1 MFYAEGMEQTSLLNQ
16 TALLFEGG
24 GMRASYTSGMVV
36 ALLEA
41 GIHAPFVAGIS
52 AGASNTA
59 NYLSND
65 GPRARES
72 FTDFAADPNFGD
84 WRTFLRGKGL
94 FHAEYIYE
102 RAGHHGMP
110 LEFDWTTFH
119 NNPAQFRV
127 GGFDIF
133 SGETV
138 WWGREDT
145 PTMAD
150 LMRRVR
156 ASSTMPIVMPPVEIN
171 GRTYVDGALG
181 TDGGVPISIAEQLGY
196 ERFLIVLTREY
207 EYRKHPE
214 RFPRFYLRYFRRY
227 PAVAD
232 ALLTRWWRYN
242 RTKEYLF
249 ELQAQGKAYL
259 FIPEVMPVANGE
271 RDVVKLNAAHEIGL
285 AQARRE
291 LPAIQEFLG
300 MR

>member
-1 MFYAEGMEQTSLLNQ
+1 MEQTNLLNQ

-59 NYLSND
+59 NYLSED

-72 FTDFAADPNFGD
+72 FTDFAANPNFGD

-102 RAGHHGMP
+102 RAGQPGMP
-110 LEFDWTTFH
+110 LQFDWQTFQQ
-119 NNPAQFRV
+119 NPAEFRV
-127 GGFDIF
+127 GGFDIV

-138 WWGREDT
+138 WWGNSDT
-145 PTMAD
+145 PTMPD

-156 ASSTMPIVMPPVEIN
+156 ASSTMPIVMPPVEID
-171 GRTYVDGALG
+171 GRIYVDGALG
-181 TDGGVPISIAEQLGY
+181 TDGGVPLSVAQEHGY
-196 ERFLIVLTREY
+196 ERFLIVLTREHD
-207 EYRKHPE
+207 YRKVPE
-214 RFPRFYLRYFRRY
+214 KFPRFYRAYFRKY
-227 PAVAD
+227 PAVAE

-242 RTKEYLF
+242 QTKDKLF
-249 ELQAQGKAYL
+249 ELQREGKAYL

-271 RDVVKLNAAHEIGL
+271 RDVVKLNAAHEQGL

-291 LPAIQEFLG
+291 IPAIQEFLG
-300 MR
+300 LA

>member
-1 MFYAEGMEQTSLLNQ
+1 MDQSNLLNQ

-41 GIHAPFVAGIS
+41 GIHTPFVAGIS

-59 NYLSND
+59 NYLSKD
-65 GPRARES
+65 GPRARQS

-102 RAGHHGMP
+102 RAGQPGMP
-110 LEFDWTTFH
+110 LQFDWDTFAK
-119 NNPAQFRV
+119 NPAEFRV
-127 GGFDIF
+127 GGFDIK

-138 WWGREDT
+138 WWGNNDT
-145 PTMAD
+145 PTMPQ
-150 LMRRVR
+150 LMRAVR

-171 GRTYVDGALG
+171 GRIYVDGALG
-181 TDGGVPISIAEQLGY
+181 HDGGVPISIAQDQGY
-196 ERFLIVLTREY
+196 DRFLIVLTRER
-207 EYRKHPE
+207 EYRKGPE
-214 RFPRFYLRYFRRY
+214 KFPKFYRTYFRKY
-227 PAVAD
+227 PAVAE

-242 RTKEYLF
+242 QTKDYVF
-249 ELQAQGKAYL
+249 ELQRQGKAYL

-271 RDVVKLNAAHEIGL
+271 RDVHKLAASHELGL

-291 LPAIQEFLG
+291 IPAIKEFLG
-300 MR
+300 L

>member
-1 MFYAEGMEQTSLLNQ
+1 MAHTNLLND

-36 ALLEA
+36 ALLEE
-41 GIHAPFVAGIS
+41 GIRAPFVAGIS

-59 NYLSND
+59 NYLSGD
-65 GPRARES
+65 GPRARTS

-84 WRTFLRGKGL
+84 WRTFMRGKGL

-102 RAGHHGMP
+102 RAGLPGMP
-110 LEFDWTTFH
+110 LEYDWSGFQD
-119 NNPAQFRV
+119 NPADFRI
-127 GGFDIF
+127 GGFDVET
-133 SGETV
+133 GDTV
-138 WWGREDT
+138 WWGRDDV
-145 PTMAD
+145 PQLPD

-156 ASSTMPIVMPPVEIN
+156 ASSTMPIVMPPVEIH

-181 TDGGVPISIAEQLGY
+181 TDGGVPITVAERQGY
-196 ERFLIVLTREY
+196 ERFLIVLTRERD
-207 EYRKHPE
+207 YRKQPDK
-214 RFPRFYLRYFRRY
+214 FPTFYRTYFRKY

-242 RTKEYLF
+242 QTREKLF
-249 ELQAQGKAYL
+249 ELQRQGKAYL

-271 RDVVKLNAAHEIGL
+271 RNVAKLNAAHDRGL

-291 LPAIQEFLG
+291 MPAIKEFLG
-300 MR
+300 LG

>member
-1 MFYAEGMEQTSLLNQ
+1 MDQSNLLNQ

-41 GIHAPFVAGIS
+41 GIYAPFVAGIS

-59 NYLSND
+59 NYLSKD
-65 GPRARES
+65 GPRARQS

-102 RAGHHGMP
+102 RAGQPGMP
-110 LEFDWTTFH
+110 LQFDWDTFA
-119 NNPAQFRV
+119 NNPAEFRV
-127 GGFDIF
+127 GGFDIE

-138 WWGREDT
+138 WWGNDDT
-145 PTMAD
+145 PTMPQ
-150 LMRRVR
+150 LMRAVR

-181 TDGGVPISIAEQLGY
+181 HDGGVPISIAQDQGY
-196 ERFLIVLTREY
+196 DRFLIVLTRER
-207 EYRKHPE
+207 EYRKAPE
-214 RFPRFYLRYFRRY
+214 KFPKFYRTYFRKY

-242 RTKEYLF
+242 RTKDYLF
-249 ELQAQGKAYL
+249 ELQRQGKAYL

-271 RDVVKLNAAHEIGL
+271 RDVHKLNASHELGL

-291 LPAIQEFLG
+291 IPAIKEFLG
-300 MR
+300 LCS

>member
-1 MFYAEGMEQTSLLNQ
+1 MDQTNLLNT

-59 NYLSND
+59 NYLSYD
-65 GPRARES
+65 APRARES
-72 FTDFAADPNFGD
+72 FTDFAADPQFGD
-84 WRTFLRGKGL
+84 WRTFVRGKGL

-102 RAGHHGMP
+102 HAGLPGMP
-110 LEFDWTTFH
+110 LEYNWQAFQQ
-119 NNPAQFRV
+119 NPADFRI
-127 GGFDIF
+127 GGFDVE
-133 SGETV
+133 SGDTV
-138 WWGREDT
+138 WWGRQDT
-145 PTMAD
+145 PEMGD

-156 ASSTMPIVMPPVEIN
+156 ASSTMPIVMPPVPIN

-181 TDGGVPISIAEQLGY
+181 TDGGIPLSIAEELGY
-196 ERFLIVLTREY
+196 ERFPVVLTRER
-207 EYRKHPE
+207 EYRKVPE
-214 RFPRFYLRYFRRY
+214 KFPRFYLTYFRKY
-227 PAVAD
+227 PMVAD

-242 RTKEYLF
+242 QTREKLF
-249 ELQAQGKAYL
+249 ELQRAGKAYL

-271 RDVVKLNAAHEIGL
+271 RNVQKLNAAHELGL

-291 LPAIQEFLG
+291 IPAIREFLG
-300 MR
+300 LS

>member
-1 MFYAEGMEQTSLLNQ
+1 MVPKNLLNE

-24 GMRASYTSGMVV
+24 GMRASYTSGIVV

-59 NYLSND
+59 NYLSGD
-65 GPRARES
+65 GPRARMS
-72 FTDFAADPNFGD
+72 FTEFAADPKFGD
-84 WRTFLRGKGL
+84 WRTFIRGKGL

-102 RAGHHGMP
+102 HAGLPGMP
-110 LEFDWTTFH
+110 LQYDWD
-119 NNPAQFRV
+119 AFRQNAADFRL
-127 GGFDIF
+127 GGFDVE

-145 PTMAD
+145 PELAD

-156 ASSTMPIVMPPVEIN
+156 ASSTMPIVMPPVKID

-181 TDGGVPISIAEQLGY
+181 TDGGVPITIAQQQGY
-196 ERFLIVLTREY
+196 DRFLVVLTRERA
-207 EYRKHPE
+207 YRKAPE
-214 RFPRFYLRYFRRY
+214 RFPKFYLTYFRKH

-242 RTKEYLF
+242 ETREQLF
-249 ELQAQGKAYL
+249 ELQRQGKAYL
-259 FIPEVMPVANGE
+259 FIPEVMPVSNGE
-271 RDVVKLNAAHEIGL
+271 RDVAKLNASHQLGL

-291 LPAIQEFLG
+291 MPAMQEFLG
-300 MR
+300 LR

>member
-1 MFYAEGMEQTSLLNQ
+1 MEHTNLLNE

-36 ALLEA
+36 ALLEE
-41 GIHAPFVAGIS
+41 GIQAPFVAGIS

-65 GPRARES
+65 APRARAS

-84 WRTFLRGKGL
+84 WWTFLRGKGL

-102 RAGHHGMP
+102 HAGLPGMP
-110 LEFDWTTFH
+110 LEYDWETFRD
-119 NNPAQFRV
+119 NPADFRI
-127 GGFDIF
+127 GGFDVE

-138 WWGREDT
+138 WWGRDDT
-145 PTMAD
+145 PEMAD

-156 ASSTMPIVMPPVEIN
+156 ASSTMPIVMPPVELN
-171 GRTYVDGALG
+171 GGTYVDGALG
-181 TDGGVPISIAEQLGY
+181 TDGGVPITIAEELGY
-196 ERFLIVLTREY
+196 DRFLVVLTRER
-207 EYRKHPE
+207 EYRKTPE
-214 RFPRFYLRYFRRY
+214 RFPRFYLAYFRKY

-242 RTKEYLF
+242 QTREKLF
-249 ELQAQGKAYL
+249 ELERAGKAYL
-259 FIPEVMPVANGE
+259 FVPEIMPVSNGE
-271 RDVVKLNAAHEIGL
+271 RNVKKLNASHELGL

-291 LPAIQEFLG
+291 MPAIKEFLG
-300 MR
+300 LA

>member
-1 MFYAEGMEQTSLLNQ
+1 MADSDLLCQ

-59 NYLSND
+59 NYLSCD
-65 GPRARES
+65 GPRARAS

-84 WRTFLRGKGL
+84 WRTFVRGKGL

-102 RAGHHGMP
+102 HAGLPGMP
-110 LEFDWTTFH
+110 LEYNWTAFQ
-119 NNPAQFRV
+119 NNPADFRI
-127 GGFDIF
+127 GGFDIE
-133 SGETV
+133 SGQTT
-138 WWGREDT
+138 WWGRDDT
-145 PTMAD
+145 KELTD

-156 ASSTMPIVMPPVEIN
+156 ASSTMPIVMPAVDID

-181 TDGGVPISIAEQLGY
+181 TDGGVPITIAQELGY
-196 ERFLIVLTREY
+196 ERFLVVLTRERD
-207 EYRKHPE
+207 YRKVPE
-214 RFPRFYLRYFRRY
+214 KFPTFYRTYFRRY

-242 RTKEYLF
+242 ETREKLF
-249 ELQAQGKAYL
+249 ALQREGKAYL

-271 RDVVKLNAAHEIGL
+271 RNVAKLNAAHQQGL
-285 AQARRE
+285 RQARRE
-291 LPAIQEFLG
+291 MPAIREFLG
-300 MR
+300 L

>member
-1 MFYAEGMEQTSLLNQ
+1 MAETDLLRQ

-59 NYLSND
+59 NYLSCD
-65 GPRARES
+65 GPRARAS

-84 WRTFLRGKGL
+84 WRTFVRGKGL

-102 RAGHHGMP
+102 HAGLPGMP
-110 LEFDWTTFH
+110 LEYNWAAFH
-119 NNPAQFRV
+119 NNPADFRI
-127 GGFDIF
+127 GGFDIE
-133 SGETV
+133 SGQTV
-138 WWGREDT
+138 WWGRDDT
-145 PTMAD
+145 KELPD

-156 ASSTMPIVMPPVEIN
+156 ASSTMPIVMPAVDID

-181 TDGGVPISIAEQLGY
+181 TDGGVPITIAQELGY
-196 ERFLIVLTREY
+196 ERFLVVLTRERD
-207 EYRKHPE
+207 YRKVPE
-214 RFPRFYLRYFRRY
+214 KFPTFYRTYFRRY

-242 RTKEYLF
+242 ETREKLF
-249 ELQAQGKAYL
+249 ALQREGKAYL

-271 RDVVKLNAAHEIGL
+271 RNVAKLNAAHEQGL
-285 AQARRE
+285 RQARRE
-291 LPAIQEFLG
+291 LPAIREFLG
-300 MR
+300 L